1 MHLGLWIFCLI
12 KRTTAVTCTAGTTS
26 QALYTN
32 TWTFSSTTGSAVEN
46 IKLGSINSKI
56 YLWGSLSGGAS
67 PSFIT
72 QSKRDDTV
80 QWANTISTQLQWSGF
95 GIDYTETYIYAVLGT
110 SPGGIIRF
118 KTIDGTFDTSRT
130 TATFVNTDTLIKYS
144 LSLSSSSQT
153 VFFSVKDSGLTT
165 YLWVWQDPNTNFNCA
180 YDTNAGPSNS
190 AYAFDLNVVYMAVPN
205 TDTSFDF
212 RKLDFSTSANVISWV
227 SRTTS
232 ASGGTMT
239 GFVAYDS
246 SSTNVYGIGMQIFL
260 IFKHI

>member
-1 MHLGLWIFCLI
+1 M
-12 KRTTAVTCTAGTTS
+12 
-26 QALYTN
+26 
-32 TWTFSSTTGSAVEN
+32 
-46 IKLGSINSKI
+46 
-56 YLWGSLSGGAS
+56 
-67 PSFIT
+67 
-72 QSKRDDTV
+72 
-80 QWANTISTQLQWSGF
+80 
-95 GIDYTETYIYAVLGT
+95 
-110 SPGGIIRF
+110 
-118 KTIDGTFDTSRT
+118 
-130 TATFVNTDTLIKYS
+130 
-144 LSLSSSSQT
+144 
-153 VFFSVKDSGLTT
+153 KDSGLTT